1 VDIRHGKKRF
11 THTTSQ
17 EKRREMDNYI
27 FNKKK
32 KEIEKEIKLLKEE
45 KKNY

>member
-1 VDIRHGKKRF
+1 MFSQVKRKELDDF
-11 THTTSQ
+11 
-17 EKRREMDNYI
+17 I